1 MNYLQQPYYL
11 ILLFVIGIVA
21 QLIPSLPEN
30 IHRKINQF
38 ILAVPLPAIVL
49 TKIPHLAITHEVVF
63 PVISAWVIFL
73 VSAIYAYLFCKLFN
87 YNRKTMACM
96 ILCCGL
102 GNTSFVGY
110 PFLKYFYGDE
120 SLKYAIFVDQP
131 GSFLI
136 LSTFGVLVATYF
148 SSANLNF
155 KEIVFRL
162 IQFPPFIA
170 FVIALVIPENLI
182 TGTTY
187 AILDYT
193 GKFMVPLAILSLGLQ
208 FNLSLKTI
216 PWKKLMAGL
225 IYKLLLAPLIIYIL
239 FYFILHKNGD
249 MYTISILECAMP
261 PMITSS
267 LLATEYD
274 LDSELAN
281 ALPTVGIVFAIPTL
295 LFWNFFLK
303 Q

>member
-1 MNYLQQPYYL
+1 MNFLQQPYYL

-49 TKIPHLAITHEVVF
+49 TKIPHLVITHEVVF
-63 PVISAWVIFL
+63 PVISAWIIFF

-87 YNRKTMACM
+87 YNRKTMACL

-187 AILDYT
+187 AALDYT

-239 FYFILHKNGD
+239 FYFILQKNGD

-281 ALPTVGIVFAIPTL
+281 ALPTIGIVFAIPAL

-303 Q
+303 

>member
-1 MNYLQQPYYL
+1 MNFLQKPYYL
-11 ILLFVIGIVA
+11 ILLFVTGIIA

-63 PVISAWVIFL
+63 PVISAWLVFL

-170 FVIALVIPENLI
+170 FVIALVLPENLI

-187 AILDYT
+187 AVLDYT

-225 IYKLLLAPLIIYIL
+225 IYKLVLAPFIIYIL

-281 ALPTVGIVFAIPTL
+281 ALPTLGIVFAIPTL
-295 LFWNFFLK
+295 LFWSFFLK